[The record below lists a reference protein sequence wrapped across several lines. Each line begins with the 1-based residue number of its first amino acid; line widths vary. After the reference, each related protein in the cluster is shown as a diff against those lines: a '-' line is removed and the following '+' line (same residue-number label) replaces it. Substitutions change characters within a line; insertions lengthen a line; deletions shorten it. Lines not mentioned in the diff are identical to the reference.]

1 MISNDSHLDI
11 RINNLERR
19 VTAIETE
26 LGHMGKNIKE
36 LVELQRRATTLNE
49 LSVSSIIANLFSD
62 VSNAIRENLSH
73 SVEQLGFGKKPEI
86 AFQEVNGKDV
96 LEDPRSIIVR
106 KDLDGNVTISPI
118 AEPTKIMPIDGI
130 ENIVSIFKEDT
141 YISKG
146 QEKVFNIVSNIEE
159 TEILNKLSG
168 S

>member
-1 MISNDSHLDI
+1 MISNESHLDI

-19 VTAIETE
+19 VTAIETQ
-26 LGHMGKNIKE
+26 LGQFGKNIKE

-86 AFQEVNGKDV
+86 TFQEVNGKDV

-118 AEPTKIMPIDGI
+118 TEPTKIMPIEGI
-130 ENIVSIFKEDT
+130 ENIVSVFKEDT
-141 YISKG
+141 YISNG
-146 QEKVFNIVSNIEE
+146 EEKVFNIVSNIEE
-159 TEILNKLSG
+159 TEILDKLSG

>member
-11 RINNLERR
+11 RTNNLERR
-19 VTAIETE
+19 VADIETQ
-26 LGHMGKNIKE
+26 LGHIGKNIKE

-49 LSVSSIIANLFSD
+49 LSVSSIIANIFSD

-73 SVEQLGFGKKPEI
+73 SIEQMGFGKKPEI
-86 AFQEVNGKDV
+86 TFQEVNGKDV

-118 AEPTKIMPIDGI
+118 TEPNKIMPIDGI
-130 ENIVSIFKEDT
+130 ENIVNVLKEDT
-141 YISKG
+141 YISNG

-159 TEILNKLSG
+159 TEILDKLSG